1 MEWFPMDSRRSES
14 ARFAEACW
22 ITVLLVVGSLGSGCY
37 AMGKARGTLGIFD
50 QRDPR
55 VLYSVET
62 EEPLVALTIDDGPD
76 PATTPRILAVLEA
89 NGARATFFIP
99 SQRVAGNEAVV
110 DAIHEAGHE
119 IANHHRR
126 DLPSIDLPPDQF
138 VADLEE
144 SHRVL
149 SRWSVPRWFR
159 PGSGWYHDWM
169 LEILDDRGY
178 QVALGSIYPLDA
190 QIPWSGFAAWLIR
203 WRAKPGAIIILHDR
217 GARGERTA
225 RTLERVLPELEQRGY
240 RVVALSEL
248 VAAAGGDAPSPT
260 AAGPARDR

>member
-1 MEWFPMDSRRSES
+1 MGSRRSRS
-14 ARFAEACW
+14 VRLAAACW
-22 ITVLLVVGSLGSGCY
+22 TAVLLAGGPLTSGCY

-50 QRDPR
+50 ERDPR

-62 EEPLVALTIDDGPD
+62 EEPVVALTIDDGPD
-76 PATTPRILAVLEA
+76 PATTPGILAVLEA
-89 NGARATFFIP
+89 NGARATFFIL
-99 SQRVAGNEAVV
+99 SQRVAGNEAVL

-126 DLPSIDLPPDQF
+126 DVPSIDLSRDQF

-169 LEILDDRGY
+169 LDILDGHGY
-178 QVALGSIYPLDA
+178 RVALGSIYPLDA
-190 QIPWSGFAAWLIR
+190 HLPWSGFAAWLIR
-203 WRAKPGAIIILHDR
+203 WRAKPGAIIILHDG

-240 RVVALSEL
+240 RVVTLSEL
-248 VAAAGGDAPSPT
+248 VAAAGGDAPSST
-260 AAGPARDR
+260 AADPAQDR

>member
-1 MEWFPMDSRRSES
+1 MGSRRSRS
-14 ARFAEACW
+14 ARVAAACW
-22 ITVLLVVGSLGSGCY
+22 TAILLAVGSLTSGCY

-62 EEPLVALTIDDGPD
+62 EEPVVALTIDDGPD

-89 NGARATFFIP
+89 NGARATFFIL

-126 DLPSIDLPPDQF
+126 DVPSIDLPRDQF

-169 LEILDDRGY
+169 LDILDEHGYRRRPRLHLSAGCADSLARLRRLADSLAGEARRHHHSPRPRG
-178 QVALGSIYPLDA
+178 AG
-190 QIPWSGFAAWLIR
+190 
-203 WRAKPGAIIILHDR
+203 RAHRAHPRARAPRARASGAI
-217 GARGERTA
+217 AWC
-225 RTLERVLPELEQRGY
+225 P
-240 RVVALSEL
+240 
-248 VAAAGGDAPSPT
+248 
-260 AAGPARDR
+260 

>member
-1 MEWFPMDSRRSES
+1 MECFPMGCPRSRN
-14 ARFAEACW
+14 ARVAAARW
-22 ITVLLVVGSLGSGCY
+22 MAILLAVGSLSSGCY
-37 AMGKARGTLGIFD
+37 AMGKARGTLG

-62 EEPLVALTIDDGPD
+62 EEPVVALTIDDGPD

-89 NGARATFFIP
+89 NGARATFFVL
-99 SQRVAGNEAVV
+99 SERVAGNEAVM

-126 DLPSIDLPPDQF
+126 DVPSIDLPRGQF

-169 LEILDDRGY
+169 LDILDDHGY
-178 QVALGSIYPLDA
+178 GVALGSIYPLDA

-203 WRAKPGAIIILHDR
+203 WRAKPGAIVVLHDR

-225 RTLERVLPELEQRGY
+225 RTLERVLPELEHRGY

-248 VAAAGGDAPSPT
+248 VAIAGGDGRSST
-260 AAGPARDR
+260 AAGPAQDR

>member
-1 MEWFPMDSRRSES
+1 MGSRRSRS
-14 ARFAEACW
+14 ARVAAACW
-22 ITVLLVVGSLGSGCY
+22 TAILLAGGPLTSGCY

-50 QRDPR
+50 EHDPR

-62 EEPLVALTIDDGPD
+62 EEPVVALTIDDGPD
-76 PATTPRILAVLEA
+76 PATTPGILAVLEA
-89 NGARATFFIP
+89 NDARATFFILGEW
-99 SQRVAGNEAVV
+99 VAGNEAVL

-126 DLPSIDLPPDQF
+126 DVPSIDLPRDQF

-169 LEILDDRGY
+169 LDILDDHGY
-178 QVALGSIYPLDA
+178 RVALGSIYPLDA
-190 QIPWSGFAAWLIR
+190 QIPWSDFAAWLIR

-217 GARGERTA
+217 GGRGERTA
-225 RTLERVLPELEQRGY
+225 RTLERVLPELQRRGY

-248 VAAAGGDAPSPT
+248 VDLAAGDARNGTHPRGALRKESE
-260 AAGPARDR
+260 

>member
-1 MEWFPMDSRRSES
+1 MGSRRSRS
-14 ARFAEACW
+14 APVAAACW
-22 ITVLLVVGSLGSGCY
+22 TAILLAVGLLTSGCH
-37 AMGKARGTLGIFD
+37 AMGRARGTLGIFD
-50 QRDPR
+50 QGDPR

-62 EEPLVALTIDDGPD
+62 EEPVVALTIDDGPD
-76 PATTPRILAVLEA
+76 PATTPGILAVLEA
-89 NGARATFFIP
+89 HGARATFFIL
-99 SQRVAGNEAVV
+99 SGRVAGNEAVV

-126 DLPSIDLPPDQF
+126 DVASIDLPREQF

-149 SRWSVPRWFR
+149 SRWSVSRWFR

-169 LEILDDRGY
+169 LDILDDHGY
-178 QVALGSIYPLDA
+178 GVALGSIYPLDA

-217 GARGERTA
+217 GGRGARTA
-225 RTLERVLPELEQRGY
+225 STLERVLPELEHRGY
-240 RVVALSEL
+240 RVVSLSEL
-248 VAAAGGDAPSPT
+248 VDLAGGDAPNST
-260 AAGPARDR
+260 AADPSQDR